1 MKVKICGITDRETA
15 LEAVKAGADA
25 IGFVFAESKRKISPK
40 NAKEITLMLPS
51 DVMKVGVFVNE
62 KKEVIE
68 ATVDEAGLN
77 MIQLH
82 GDESPEFCNGF
93 SVPVIKALSIENR
106 KGLRKLNDFPCDYIL
121 LDSPKGKYRGGN
133 GIKFD
138 WRIAEGIQSEKKIIL
153 AGGLTPDNVCTAIRI
168 VQPFMVDV
176 SSGVETDGKK
186 DLKKIAAFIENA
198 KGVRIS

>member
-1 MKVKICGITDRETA
+1 MKVKICGITDRGTA

-40 NAKEITLMLPS
+40 NAKEIALHLPA
-51 DVMKVGVFVNE
+51 DVVKVGVFVNE
-62 KKEVIE
+62 AKEVIE
-68 ATVDEAGLN
+68 ATVKEAGLN

-82 GDESPEFCNGF
+82 GDEPPEFCNGF
-93 SVPVIKALSIENR
+93 SIPVIKAISIETR
-106 KGLRKLNDFPCDYIL
+106 DDLRKLNDFPCDYIL

-153 AGGLTPDNVCTAIRI
+153 AGGLTPDNVCTAIRT
-168 VQPFMVDV
+168 VQPYMVDV
-176 SSGVETDGKK
+176 SSGVETAGKK
-186 DLKKIAAFIENA
+186 DIKKIAAFIENA
-198 KGVRIS
+198 KGVRI